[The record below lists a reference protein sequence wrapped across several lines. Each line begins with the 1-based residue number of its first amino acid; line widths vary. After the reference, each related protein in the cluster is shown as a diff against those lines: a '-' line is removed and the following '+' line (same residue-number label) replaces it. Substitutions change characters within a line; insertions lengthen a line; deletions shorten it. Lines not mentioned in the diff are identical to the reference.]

1 MDFQTLLD
9 QAIKAEQPHVS
20 LSPEDLIAPATTQV
34 SNKQA
39 EVLKASIEKQA
50 ALGGKPA
57 IDHYQIATGI
67 GNQSG
72 AGTMS
77 EVETDLRTL
86 NPAQLNA
93 KYGADAQDLILRQAA
108 ANRQLAID
116 QSTPRST
123 AEAVYDTVTGI
134 EAGLARSLGGIASW
148 GVGLIDEEAGATMA
162 QRIENGFKWVQSTQ
176 SDSLNASRRAKAS
189 RDALDY
195 RDNSYQREQEI
206 AAGKP
211 EIMADLSRFGRDV
224 VDAIKNAD
232 DPAILLQGT
241 SEGVGSLLAGMPVAK
256 VIRALGTA
264 AIGGS
269 NTTKMAAL
277 AGEMDAAAGVTSGLG
292 VRATNAANKTID
304 FAAWPATT
312 ALLEGGGVYTGTV
325 NDVMSRSFEQ
335 LEATSELFRDT
346 KQTLIEAGLTE
357 YEASEEARAF
367 VANESGQDAGIRI
380 APIAATIGLMTRY
393 AEKPFTVN
401 RANEGIK
408 NIFIK
413 EPTEEFLQ
421 GGSGQVSENIAIREN
436 VDVSRSLSEGVG
448 QAAAE
453 GAIYGMGAAGAVQ
466 GPGIAAQRTIE
477 AGKDVFQGT
486 RKLVS
491 AAVEAG
497 KPLFNAIV
505 ELGDKRLRKQERAS
519 PVADEAIQQAAS
531 EAIVTV
537 DETVQAATDIVN
549 TSDMAPE
556 QKEEANNYVSSLV
569 QAMQYDGDTDENI
582 QALPEKVRSVVS
594 GTKNRVDAIHK
605 MAREVARLPEG
616 PEQLD
621 AAVALH
627 NLMTPIESI
636 KESDP
641 EAMDAIPDG
650 DTRQSL
656 LRYRK
661 LVEDIDTTPSVQRAL
676 RAIETLTKSA
686 AVQNMTPVSE
696 AELNTPEGT
705 KKVNTAIA
713 VANLAPDQ
721 GNLEA
726 VQGILKHADEGRL
739 DLTTDQRRS
748 LDASYGLLRARR
760 VLEQAIAERGVTAK
774 DVVSS
779 QVVAG
784 NDPLRKHAQSALQ
797 HTKGI
802 VSAMKGN
809 NTQVAQAR
817 LQDFGLFVQHM
828 KNKVEAL
835 NKHFKAGNP
844 KAPGIAYQA
853 LMPVTREWKSSANNP
868 QALHKNLFV
877 NTASAKSIDQTQS
890 IALEQQILADVYN
903 GLVNAFPELGQQQIQ
918 PARLDA
924 RLEGRPEEVVQQFK
938 DGTRSATSQLAQPS
952 VQEVVEQAVVE
963 PVQETIPEPVVEETT
978 PVVVAEEQKQEN
990 PVVKEKKKQ
999 PTVDEKQ
1006 QEFVFDENTPAVEQA
1021 TPIEET
1027 PPVEETSIEENRPV
1041 EEQQDNTPKEET
1053 RKGLRAVYTNL
1064 VEHVQN
1070 MFLDTFTFPRG
1081 EQAPTRIIGEESPAS
1096 FVRDA
1101 LKSAVQLENVLGKAT
1116 KYDLNQKISDAY
1128 LRLLSTGNHSHP
1140 QGIGS
1145 IMNKMQSNLNSFLNE
1160 KYSSK
1165 DPKSKTMGQ
1174 LFSEGKDVHRTSRGK
1189 ALNIVEPNGDSYTY
1203 NQQLLEMAALAGM
1216 QWFITAGNYESVMDS
1231 EDVAVLAGVPAEE
1244 LPTHIVNQISQ
1255 GMSLTQVKLG
1265 IARKIRSYWGLQA
1278 ATDKDKAYADGII
1291 EAVAAEVLRAL
1302 IDTGLVEVNTINLDE
1317 THGLPEPKTIHRY
1330 ILDSSNDT
1338 IQAYPSA
1345 IDDVVLIEPE
1355 ESSYLGGDI
1364 PPVATRQMNNPD
1376 VENTTEQRAALRNE
1390 QNTPHFLDMAMANF
1404 YAALGE
1410 LGVLELFGHG
1420 STENKVFN
1428 KNHLDTVEGQNRTLV
1443 TAYKQFMGKL
1453 SEIENRTSVEEVSPV
1468 ELAIRYAYNISR
1480 VGRMQMLGRHNPQAS
1495 KLVREVILP
1504 TWSTLDLSGTNQDH
1518 YDAFH
1523 LSIAQALGIKVH
1535 KKGILTS
1542 TQEARDLLSGSL
1554 APAIEL
1560 IQQWVDNSD
1569 VNTSPN
1575 VTLPVEFPIAE
1586 FKKVFTEAGIDLT
1599 PAAVHALMDYAR
1611 YKNTPD
1617 KTAFRTSLYLEAD
1630 GVTNGPI
1637 NAMMLMSIG
1646 KFTPEFIQNVQ
1657 KGGIGFGAAQPM
1669 HELDKVDLYQ
1679 TSTENTYKRLNSLIR
1694 NMRGQKQSSSLMG
1707 NMHQLLT
1714 LMTLTLPTLSFDPER
1729 MFDRQGNLLITMD
1742 RGIAK
1747 NPLTITIYGSSE
1759 MGIAGK
1765 LTSMVVDSIYEKMT
1779 NAAQRMAENKDLSLS
1794 EAMFFGEVNAEGKF
1808 EQLTQ
1813 AINILTE
1820 RMMFEKKGNY
1830 YVVAKEND
1838 SNRGDDP
1845 KNYTFTKKDIKAI
1858 RQNMLVGF
1866 VGPMSKGIEDTVGTS
1881 LIKAVKQVRMA
1892 TQVHSIVLEH
1902 MYADAIKDKIAERVR
1917 DDDSYRNGDFLSERD
1932 LREIKDELK
1941 VFTPLVQTGTQSFLI
1956 TKSKEFGDD
1965 SYKYSRALN
1974 GNYRTAPDM
1983 YVPADAGVAGIPFLT
1998 IGMGDANMMQR
2009 LAVNKKVK
2017 GTIKIFDGMHMP
2029 LDQIKPYS
2037 VLANQAV
2044 YDSYKG
2050 NPLLQVNKVFSTLL
2064 DQKEG
2069 IEDLVEQQFNIAVNK
2084 AEKEKRA
2091 VDFKKDAPMVA
2102 SLTRALGDLVDE
2114 DNPSVGG
2121 IMLAI
2126 DTVARRVEWSAKS
2139 IEARHMAFQ
2148 DVAMFVDQMAAAA
2161 SPYSNTNSTDK
2172 FTTDEIA
2179 ALLNERYE
2187 YHLEKSNEPVTLK
2200 EVATSNTTFDSKLAS
2215 VGREHSTGVRVLSW
2229 TALKNLGRSVEMT
2242 DSQKTMYDQIIRSM
2256 GTKEYKIIAGSHEQL
2271 AQYQKE
2277 KGLTGLNQNQAAG
2290 THGYVSIPEKT
2301 IYLINPSTET
2311 LTHELIHAASY
2322 EIVLAHYNGETTP
2335 EVSDAISR
2343 IEVMMDT
2350 FMTGTLNEQMTPEVK
2365 QAVMDARAAIENAR
2379 DDLDADPAVSK
2390 AKALNEFMA
2399 WALTNEQL
2407 TKSLKETRAPKLVQ
2421 LAKDVIKAI
2430 KQMIWGKK
2438 HAPQI
2443 DTDFLSNLQFNASVL
2458 IRTQPKLTSLAQ
2470 SAILFHATQPNR
2482 NSRIEGIR
2490 DALNIFVN
2498 NHMDEIDPTRL
2509 DGDTISID
2517 PEIRLA
2523 TDLTEKVA
2531 SVFNMDMNELS
2542 TFRQY
2547 VAVMATQ
2554 TRLNPNVIA
2563 RAQELYTHVARTLK
2577 VEDLMDPNASDIEAE
2592 RYYATE
2598 KFNIILGKS
2607 EREVDRFK
2615 RTTMLPVLIG
2625 LATVNEEFRS
2635 VLSKIEKPKSLKN
2648 EAKTLD
2654 AALENIG
2661 NQAIEMLHDQLS
2673 SDKKSKNVLQAIDN
2687 LNARLHQIAYDEEM
2701 YIAQVASKAGGLMD
2715 SANDYIVGSMN
2726 SLADKSFELSKK
2738 LNQGNALERNAGRV
2752 LVGLSAIA
2760 SEQIGQR
2767 VAEDV
2772 ISIMNK
2778 MDIPKPLYDLI
2789 NDLVGRTSSN
2799 APVYD
2804 MIKQVRA
2811 TVQQLRQQFR
2821 EYVPHIMASKFSRA
2835 ITSAEWTSMFKG
2847 MAKTDLAVLLD
2858 NKPVAD
2864 VLNLFVD
2871 QAALDNEINDIEEL
2885 IRGTDT
2891 QNWNLYQKKMKQLAH
2906 YMNTGNTGV
2915 KLLRNAHAIG
2925 NLLGEGKTKSWKTPS
2940 KDTIKLIDKL
2950 VTLYAIDTLNQS
2962 DKDSIVS
2969 LIQKESTGMEF
2980 VLNYL
2985 SGQRKGELSKVRGGN
3000 VLFNHY
3006 KGYTPSTPQQG
3017 VSLKVAYDKE
3027 FTKLSTMGYVRVAS
3041 YKGSEFDNVKQS
3053 RSYYFAPLS
3062 GKTAFSQGIMQ
3073 NVKHTASGV
3082 DETYGFSTDMVAG
3095 RITEPALVKAI
3106 TKRIANEI
3114 AQVEN
3119 LMPLYDKAGNVFAYE
3134 RSLDP
3139 KMVAKLNG
3147 STHLAQMI
3155 GVWRG
3160 RQVEEKLAQNVNER
3174 LIDKLHDMWVKD
3186 TDKNP
3191 DKQKEYVNLLDY
3203 SKLNAVQQDAVNL
3216 FSENTLNYIKD
3227 TYGEGEFWVRKDMLA
3242 DVTGYRNASVGDFF
3256 SGNSTW
3262 SPETQE
3268 NVKKMLVGI
3277 FGINAYRW
3285 FVKSEQVLQ
3294 NIFAD
3299 VRSLIVVKSVIVP
3312 MANFVSNIYQLV
3324 SRGVPLG
3331 SIMKGMPSK
3340 LSEIQSYTKT
3350 RLRQIEVEA
3359 ELRAVGDDKV
3369 KERKLLAEIRSIT
3382 DSHMRMS
3389 IWPLIEAGEFSSIA
3403 DVGMTSEDLELTS
3416 GNFTQWIEK
3425 QINKLPGGLKT
3436 AARYGYISRD
3446 TALFQG
3452 LQKAVQY
3459 GDFMAK
3465 AVLYDDLTQRKK
3477 LTKEQALAR
3486 ITEEFV
3492 NYDRLPGRT
3501 RGYLENMGMLWFY
3514 NYKIRI
3520 SKIALS
3526 TIRNNPLHALVAV
3539 SVPMPDG
3546 VGLTVADNLFS
3557 KAVDGSLGYSVGPE
3571 MLFQGPALN
3580 PWYNLVD

>member
-1 MDFQTLLD
+1 M
-9 QAIKAEQPHVS
+9 AEQAPVS
-20 LSPEDLIAPATTQV
+20 LSPEDLLAPATTQV

-39 EVLKASIEKQA
+39 EVLKASVEKQA

-57 IDHYQIATGI
+57 IDHYQIAAGI

-72 AGTMS
+72 AGSMS
-77 EVETDLRTL
+77 EIETDLRTL
-86 NPAQLNA
+86 SPAQLNA
-93 KYGADAQDLILRQAA
+93 KYGAEAQNLILRQAA
-108 ANRQLAID
+108 ANRQLSID
-116 QSTPRST
+116 QAMPRSG
-123 AEAVYDTVTGI
+123 AEAIYDTVTGI
-134 EAGLARSLGGIASW
+134 ESALAGGLGGIASW

-162 QRIENGFKWVQSTQ
+162 ERIQKGMEWVQGTQ
-176 SDSLNASRRAKAS
+176 SDALNASRRAKQA
-189 RDALDY
+189 RDSLDY
-195 RDNSYQREQEI
+195 RDNTLQREQEI
-206 AAGKP
+206 AAGSS
-211 EIMADLSRFGRDV
+211 ELTADLRRFGRDV

-232 DPAILLQGT
+232 DPTILGQGT
-241 SEGVGSLLAGMPVAK
+241 AEGVGSLLGGVPIAK
-256 VIRALGTA
+256 GIRALGTVVS
-264 AIGGS
+264 GGS
-269 NTTKMAAL
+269 DAAK
-277 AGEMDAAAGVTSGLG
+277 AAAVAREIDKAAGVSSSIG

-304 FAAWPATT
+304 FAAWPAAT
-312 ALLEGGGVYTGTV
+312 ALLEGGGAYTGAASE
-325 NDVMSRSFEQ
+325 VMGMSFEQ
-335 LEATSELFRDT
+335 LEKSSELYRDI
-346 KQTLIEAGLTE
+346 KETLIEAGLD
-357 YEASEEARAF
+357 EADAQEEARAF
-367 VANESGQDAGIRI
+367 VANESGQDAAAIQ
-380 APIAATIGLMTRY
+380 APIGGVTGLLTRY
-393 AEKPFTVN
+393 AETPFRVPNASTGVRN
-401 RANEGIK
+401 AL
-408 NIFIK
+408 IK
-413 EPTEEFLQ
+413 EPSEEFIQ
-421 GGSGQVSENIAIREN
+421 SGSGQVAQNVAIREN
-436 VDVSRSLSEGVG
+436 ADDQRTFSEGAG
-448 QAAAE
+448 QAATE
-453 GAIYGMGAAGAVQ
+453 GAIYGVGTGAAVQ

-477 AGKDVFQGT
+477 AGKDVYQGT
-486 RKLVS
+486 RKLIS

-505 ELGDKRLRKQERAS
+505 ELGDKRLRQQEKAS
-519 PVADEAIQQAAS
+519 PVADEAVQQAADQ
-531 EAIVTV
+531 AIATA
-537 DETVQAATDIVN
+537 DTTVQAATDIVN
-549 TSDMAPE
+549 NSDMAPE

-569 QAMQYDGDTDENI
+569 QAMQYDVDTDQNI
-582 QALPEKVRSVVS
+582 QALPEAVRNVVS
-594 GTKNRVDAIHK
+594 GTKNRIEAIQK

-616 PEQLD
+616 QEQLD
-621 AAVALH
+621 AAVALYD
-627 NLMTPIESI
+627 LMTPIEAL
-636 KESDP
+636 KEADP

-650 DTRQSL
+650 EARQSL
-656 LRYRK
+656 LRYEK
-661 LVEDIDTTPSVQRAL
+661 LVADIDNTPSVQRAF
-676 RAIETLTKSA
+676 RTMETLMKSA
-686 AVQNMTPVSE
+686 AVQKMTPVSE

-721 GNLEA
+721 GNLET
-726 VQGILKHADEGRL
+726 VQGILKHADEKRL
-739 DLTTDQRRS
+739 DLTPDQRNS
-748 LDASYGLLRARR
+748 LNASIGLLRARKA
-760 VLEQAIAERGVTAK
+760 LEQAIAERGLTPK

-779 QVVAG
+779 QIVAG

-809 NTQVAQAR
+809 NIQVAQAR

-853 LMPVTREWKSSANNP
+853 LMPVSREWKSSANNP

-918 PARLDA
+918 PARLDT

-938 DGTRSATSQLAQPS
+938 DGTRSATSQLVQPP
-952 VQEVVEQAVVE
+952 VEEVVEQPISE
-963 PVQETIPEPVVEETT
+963 PIQETIPEPVVEPVPETVSET
-978 PVVVAEEQKQEN
+978 VQEPVPETVEETVPEPEVQQPKAEPVVEASPVVAE
-990 PVVKEKKKQ
+990 
-999 PTVDEKQ
+999 
-1006 QEFVFDENTPAVEQA
+1006 VEQV
-1021 TPIEET
+1021 TE
-1027 PPVEETSIEENRPV
+1027 PVEVQET
-1041 EEQQDNTPKEET
+1041 K
-1053 RKGLRAVYTNL
+1053 KGLRAVYPNL
-1064 VEHVQN
+1064 VEHVPN
-1070 MFLDTFTFPRG
+1070 MFLDTFSLPGG

-1096 FVRDA
+1096 VVRTA
-1101 LKSAVQLENVLGKAT
+1101 LSSPTQLDNMLGKAS
-1116 KYDLNQKISDAY
+1116 KYDLNDKLIAVY
-1128 LRLLSTGNHSHP
+1128 LRLLSTGKGAHP

-1145 IMNKMQSNLNSFLNE
+1145 IMNMMQANLSSFLNE
-1160 KYSSK
+1160 KYSKK
-1165 DPKSKTMGQ
+1165 DPESKTLGQ
-1174 LFSEGKDVHRTSRGK
+1174 LFSEGSEWNRSARGK
-1189 ALNIVEPNGDSYTY
+1189 VLNLVEPKGNSYAY
-1203 NQQLLEMAALAGM
+1203 NQQLLEAAALAGM

-1231 EDVAVLAGVPAEE
+1231 EDVADITGVSAEE
-1244 LPTHIVNQISQ
+1244 LPAHIIESISV
-1255 GMSLTQVKLG
+1255 GMSLTQSKLG
-1265 IARKIRSYWGLQA
+1265 IAKKIRSYWGLQA
-1278 ATDKDKAYADGII
+1278 AADKDMAYADGII
-1291 EAVAAEVLRAL
+1291 EALAAEMLRAMVDL
-1302 IDTGLVEVNTINLDE
+1302 ELVKVESIELNE
-1317 THGLPEPKTIHRY
+1317 EHGLPSPKTIERY
-1330 ILDSSNDT
+1330 VVDSSNGT
-1338 IQAYPSA
+1338 IQVYPSA
-1345 IDDVVLIEPE
+1345 IDDVVLVEPE
-1355 ESSYLGGDI
+1355 ESSYLDDEL

-1376 VENTTEQRAALRNE
+1376 VENTLEQRAALRNE
-1390 QNTPHFLDMAMANF
+1390 QATPHYLDMPMVNL
-1404 YAALGE
+1404 YAALRE
-1410 LGVLELFGHG
+1410 SGVQELFGVG
-1420 STENKVFN
+1420 NIEGKVFN
-1428 KNHLDTVEGQNRTLV
+1428 KNNLETVEGQNRTV
-1443 TAYKQFMGKL
+1443 VAAYKQFMAKL
-1453 SEIENRTSVEEVSPV
+1453 SEIDNRASVKGVTPHD
-1468 ELAIRYAYNISR
+1468 LAIRYAYNISR

-1495 KLVREVILP
+1495 KLVREAILP
-1504 TWSTLDLSGTNQDH
+1504 TWSILDLSGNNQDH

-1523 LSIAQALGIKVH
+1523 LSIAQALGVKVH
-1535 KKGILTS
+1535 KNTIMADIEQAKG
-1542 TQEARDLLSGSL
+1542 LLSGSL
-1554 APAIEL
+1554 APAVEM
-1560 IQQWVDNSD
+1560 IQQWSDNSD
-1569 VNTSPN
+1569 VFTSPN
-1575 VTLPVEFPIAE
+1575 VTLPADFPVTE
-1586 FKKVFTEAGIDLT
+1586 FKKVFTEAGVDLT
-1599 PAAVHALMDYAR
+1599 PAAVHALVDYAR
-1611 YKNTPD
+1611 YKNVAN

-1646 KFTPEFIQNVQ
+1646 GFTPEFIQNVQ
-1657 KGGIGFGAAQPM
+1657 KGGISFGAAQAM

-1679 TSTENTYKRLNSLIR
+1679 TSTENTYKHLNSLIR
-1694 NMRGQKQSSSLMG
+1694 KMRGEKQSPLLIE
-1707 NMHQLLT
+1707 NMNQLLT
-1714 LMTLTLPTLSFDPER
+1714 LMNLTLPTLSFDPNK
-1729 MFDRQGNLLITMD
+1729 MFDKQGNLLITMD

-1765 LTSMVVDSIYEKMT
+1765 LTSMVVDSIYEMMT
-1779 NAAQRMAENKDLSLS
+1779 NAAQRMAEDENLSLS
-1794 EAMFFGEVNAEGKF
+1794 EAMFFGDANAESKYQ
-1808 EQLTQ
+1808 QLTK

-1820 RMMFEKKGNY
+1820 RMMFEKKGRY
-1830 YVVAKEND
+1830 SIGVKENNSD
-1838 SNRGDDP
+1838 RGSTPED
-1845 KNYTFTKKDIKAI
+1845 YTFTKDDIKAI

-1866 VGPMSKGIEDTVGTS
+1866 VGPMSKGIEDTVGTP
-1881 LIKAVKQVRMA
+1881 LIKAVTQVRMA

-1902 MYADAIKDKIAERVR
+1902 MYLDAIENKIAERVE
-1917 DDDSYRNGDFLSERD
+1917 DDPSYRSGDFLSKADFRV
-1932 LREIKDELK
+1932 IKDDLK
-1941 VFTPLVQTGTQSFLI
+1941 QFTPLIETGSQNFLI
-1956 TKSKEFGDD
+1956 TKSKTFGGDK
-1965 SYKYSRALN
+1965 YKYSRALD
-1974 GNYRTAPDM
+1974 GTMRTPPDM
-1983 YVPADAGVAGIPFLT
+1983 FVPANAGVAGIPFLT

-2009 LAVNKKVK
+2009 LALNKKVK
-2017 GTIKIFDGMHMP
+2017 RTIKIFDGMHMP
-2029 LDQIKPYS
+2029 LDQIKSYS

-2044 YDSYKG
+2044 FDSYKG
-2050 NPLLQVNKVFSTLL
+2050 NPLEEVNKIFSSLL
-2064 DQKEG
+2064 EQNVM
-2069 IEDLVEQQFNIAVNK
+2069 IRDLLEQQLENALNK
-2084 AEKEKRA
+2084 AGEEKRA
-2091 VDFKKDAPMVA
+2091 PDFKKDAPMIA
-2102 SLTRALGDLVDE
+2102 SLVKALGDLIDE
-2114 DNPSVGG
+2114 DNYIVDEIIS
-2121 IMLAI
+2121 AI
-2126 DTVARRVEWSAKS
+2126 YKVARNVKWSAKS
-2139 IEARHMAFQ
+2139 IEARHLALQ
-2148 DVAMFVDQMAAAA
+2148 DVAVSVDQMAAAA
-2161 SPYSNTNSTDK
+2161 SPYTNANSTDK
-2172 FTTDEIA
+2172 FSTDEITS
-2179 ALLNERYE
+2179 LLNERYVH
-2187 YHLEKSNEPVTLK
+2187 HLTKLNGPATPE
-2200 EVATSNTTFDSKLAS
+2200 EVVTSNTTIDSKLAS
-2215 VGREHSTGVRVLSW
+2215 VGRKHSTGVRVLSW

-2256 GTKEYKIIAGSHEQL
+2256 GTKEYKIIAGSHEQI

-2277 KGLTGLNQNQAAG
+2277 NGLTGLNQNEASG

-2301 IYLINPSTET
+2301 IYLVNPSTET
-2311 LTHELIHAASY
+2311 LVHELIHAASY
-2322 EIVLAHYNGETTP
+2322 EIILAHYNGETTP

-2350 FMTGTLNEQMTPEVK
+2350 FMTRAVNERMAPEVK
-2365 QAVMDARAAIENAR
+2365 QAVMDARAAIESVQDN
-2379 DDLDADPAVSK
+2379 LDADPAVSK
-2390 AKALNEFMA
+2390 ASALNEFMA
-2399 WALTNEQL
+2399 WALTNEQI
-2407 TKSLKETRAPKLVQ
+2407 TKTLKNTRAPKLVQ

-2438 HAPQI
+2438 RAPKI

-2458 IRTQPKLTSLAQ
+2458 IRTQPKLTSLVQ
-2470 SAILFHATQPNR
+2470 SNILFHATQPNR

-2490 DALNIFVN
+2490 NALNIFVN
-2498 NHMDEIDPTRL
+2498 THMDEIDPTRL
-2509 DGDTISID
+2509 DGDVISID
-2517 PEIRLA
+2517 SEIRLA
-2523 TDLTEKVA
+2523 TDLTENVA
-2531 SVFNMDMNELS
+2531 SVFTMDMNELS

-2554 TRLNPNVIA
+2554 TRLNPNVLA
-2563 RAQELYTHVARTLK
+2563 RAQELFTHVARTLK
-2577 VEDLMDPNASDIEAE
+2577 VEDLMNPAASDIEAE
-2592 RYYATE
+2592 RYYATQ
-2598 KFNIILGKS
+2598 KYNMIFGKS
-2607 EREVDRFK
+2607 ERKTDKFG
-2615 RTTMLPVLIG
+2615 RTTMLPVFIG
-2625 LATVNEEFRS
+2625 LATVNEEFRN
-2635 VLSKIEKPKSLKN
+2635 VLSKIEKPKSPKN

-2654 AALENIG
+2654 ATLENIG
-2661 NQAIEMLHDQLS
+2661 NQAIDMLHDQLAG
-2673 SDKKSKNVLQAIDN
+2673 DKKSKNVLQAIDN
-2687 LNARLHQIAYDEEM
+2687 LNTRLYEIAYDEQM
-2701 YIAQVASKAGGLMD
+2701 YISQIADKAGGLAD
-2715 SANDYIVGSMN
+2715 SINDQIVGKVTA
-2726 SLADKSFELSKK
+2726 LADKTFQLSEKLSK
-2738 LNQGNALERNAGRV
+2738 GSVLERNAGRV

-2772 ISIMNK
+2772 ISMMNK

-2821 EYVPHIMASKFSRA
+2821 EYVPHIIASKFTKKV
-2835 ITSAEWTSMFKG
+2835 TSAEWTSMFKG
-2847 MAKTDLAVLLD
+2847 MAKTDLAVLMD
-2858 NKPVAD
+2858 NMPVAD

-2871 QAALDNEINDIEEL
+2871 QTALDNEINDIEEL
-2885 IRGTDT
+2885 IRNSDP
-2891 QNWNLYQKKMKQLAH
+2891 QNWNAYQKKMKQLAQ
-2906 YMNTGNTGV
+2906 YMNTGIPGV
-2915 KLLRNAHAIG
+2915 NLLRNADAIA
-2925 NLLGEGKTKSWKTPS
+2925 NLLGEGKTKAWKKPT

-2950 VTLYAIDTLNQS
+2950 VTLYAVDTLNQS
-2962 DKDSIVS
+2962 DKDSIIS
-2969 LIQKESTGMEF
+2969 LVQSEPNGMEF
-2980 VLNYL
+2980 VMNYL
-2985 SGQRKGELSKVRGGN
+2985 SGQRKGELSKVRSGN
-3000 VLFNHY
+3000 ALYNHY

-3027 FTKLSTMGYVRVAS
+3027 FTDLSVLGYTRIGT

-3106 TKRIANEI
+3106 SKRIANEKV
-3114 AQVEN
+3114 QVEN
-3119 LMPLYDKAGNVFAYE
+3119 LLPVYDKAGNVFAYE

-3139 KMVAKLNG
+3139 KMVAKLNS

-3186 TDKNP
+3186 TSKTP

-3203 SKLNAVQQDAVNL
+3203 SKLNPVQQDAVNL
-3216 FSENTLNYIKD
+3216 FSDNTLRYIKD
-3227 TYGEGEFWVRKDMLA
+3227 TYGEGEFWVRKDMLE

-3256 SGNSTW
+3256 SGNTTW

-3268 NVKKMLVGI
+3268 NVKKMMVGL
-3277 FGINAYRW
+3277 FGVPAYRW
-3285 FVKSEQVLQ
+3285 FVKAEQVLQ

-3350 RLRQIEVEA
+3350 RLRQIELEA
-3359 ELRAVGDDKV
+3359 ELRAVGDDHM

-3382 DSHMRMS
+3382 DSHKRMS

-3403 DVGMTSEDLELTS
+3403 DVGMTADDLELTS

-3425 QINKLPGGLKT
+3425 QIDKLPGGLKT

-3465 AVLYDDLTQRKK
+3465 AVLYDDLTQRKG
-3477 LTKEQALAR
+3477 LTQEQALAR

-3539 SVPMPDG
+3539 SAPMPDG
-3546 VGLTVADNLFS
+3546 VGLTLADNLFS